1 MYVGYYGF
9 ETKTGPTAWN
19 KLNVFTFKAPDSAKC
34 VWMVPNT
41 VDPLED

>member
-9 ETKTGPTAWN
+9 ETKTGPRAWSY
-19 KLNVFTFKAPDSAKC
+19 LNVFNMTRPALAKC

-41 VDPLED
+41 IDPLED